1 MGSTWL
7 WGVAED
13 AVARSEI
20 SNQFFE
26 RAVALAAQP
35 SVRSVSIDTIQ
46 YLLLASQYL
55 QGTQKS
61 SKSSEYPSVTKRI
74 FLTDIQGQTWVRS
87 LLHCSVR
94 MID

>member
-26 RAVALAAQP
+26 RAVALAAKP

-61 SKSSEYPSVTKRI
+61 SK
-74 FLTDIQGQTWVRS
+74 
-87 LLHCSVR
+87 
-94 MID
+94 